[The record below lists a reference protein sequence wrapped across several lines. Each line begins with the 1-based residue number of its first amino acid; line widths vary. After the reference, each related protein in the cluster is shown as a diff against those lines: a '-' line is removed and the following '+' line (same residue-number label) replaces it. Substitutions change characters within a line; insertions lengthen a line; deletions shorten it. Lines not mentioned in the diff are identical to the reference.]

1 MAESVVTKELLYDLY
16 RRCREYGHYY
26 HDLDSPIVPDEVY
39 DDCMQEIKRIEN
51 MHPEWVRSDSP
62 LKYISGKAS
71 KVKLSKVKHPEQIN
85 SV

>member
-39 DDCMQEIKRIEN
+39 DSLTKEIELF
-51 MHPEWVRSDSP
+51 E
-62 LKYISGKAS
+62 
-71 KVKLSKVKHPEQIN
+71 
-85 SV
+85 